1 MRAALW
7 LVTLSTLL
15 LPHPAE
21 AVTVEPNP
29 MRIDATFH
37 GATIRVRGV
46 TEPGSQVFVIV
57 TGARIAERFNRKG
70 RIGPVWANVGALK
83 ISGVPRLCLI
93 ASSTSDTS
101 GLDPRLIDDNLLDLG
116 AVGRRAT
123 VDVAGSERIFWL
135 REYVRLKQSQR
146 LFGFFGNAVRLVTT
160 DAQPTFE
167 ATIPWPDGA
176 AAGNYDV
183 AVVHLKG
190 SAVVRT
196 ETAALRAELV
206 GLPAWISHLAFQ
218 RSRLYGLL
226 SVAVALAV
234 GFLMG
239 LVFKKGGGH

>member
-1 MRAALW
+1 MPAGVLLVILSVLLVAL
-7 LVTLSTLL
+7 
-15 LPHPAE
+15 PAK

-29 MRIDATFH
+29 MLINATFH
-37 GATIRVRGV
+37 GGTLKVRGV
-46 TEPGSQVFVIV
+46 TEPGSQVFVMV

-70 RIGPVWANVGALK
+70 RVGPVWANVGALQ

-93 ASSTSDTS
+93 ASSTPDTS
-101 GLDPRLIDDNLLDLG
+101 GIDPRVVDDNLLDLE

-123 VDVAGSERIFWL
+123 IDGVGSDRVFWL
-135 REYVRLKQSQR
+135 REYIRLKQSQR
-146 LFGFFGNAVRLVTT
+146 VFGSFANGVRLTQT
-160 DAQPTFE
+160 GAQPTFE

-176 AAGNYDV
+176 AAGEYEV
-183 AVVHLKG
+183 AVVHLQG

-196 ETAALRAELV
+196 EKTALRAELV

-218 RSRLYGLL
+218 RSKVYGVL
-226 SVAVALAV
+226 SVVVAVAV